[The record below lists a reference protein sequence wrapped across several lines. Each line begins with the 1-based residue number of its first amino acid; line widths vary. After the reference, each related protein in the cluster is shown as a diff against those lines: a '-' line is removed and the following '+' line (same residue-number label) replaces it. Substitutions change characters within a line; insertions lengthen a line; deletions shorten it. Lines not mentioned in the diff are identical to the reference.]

1 MRFNKK
7 LVGAALVVA
16 TIAFSGAASTA
27 SNTVA
32 AGTGRLGYS
41 NTTVTGGEIV
51 SISYNV
57 DTGTVPPEMTQ
68 VIIDVVDLV
77 PDATVRVRL
86 DAATNWDTC
95 TAGAAGAG
103 NGTDPSTVYT
113 CTLTGDNAAVT
124 ADALANT
131 YILIGA

>member
-41 NTTVTGGEIV
+41 NTTVTGGEVV
-51 SISYNV
+51 SITYNV
-57 DTGTVPPEMTQ
+57 DTANVPPLMTE

-77 PDATVRVRL
+77 PEAAVRVRL
-86 DAATNWDTC
+86 DASTNWDSC
-95 TAGAAGAG
+95 TSGAAGAG

-124 ADALANT
+124 AEDLANT
-131 YILIGA
+131 FILIGA